1 MTTKQ
6 STFQRLPMML
16 ATGVLSTGLLLS
28 GCSNND
34 SVETEVAMD
43 ETADVTSQDSVTT
56 DQTTAISTTDN
67 KNDAE
72 QQTITPDDNETTT
85 DTAAVSDVINPAADD
100 DKQPS
105 LVKNPTQAGTPED
118 TVKQALDTLYY
129 GDVKQAAS
137 YYKVIWQISLMSLP
151 RLNMLSSRQSK
162 ALALRILN
170 TIAIKPVPL
179 SQVS

>member
-72 QQTITPDDNETTT
+72 QQTITPM
-85 DTAAVSDVINPAADD
+85 IMRPRR
-100 DKQPS
+100 
-105 LVKNPTQAGTPED
+105 TPLRL
-118 TVKQALDTLYY
+118 ATLPI
-129 GDVKQAAS
+129 Q
-137 YYKVIWQISLMSLP
+137 QQMMIS
-151 RLNMLSSRQSK
+151 
-162 ALALRILN
+162 
-170 TIAIKPVPL
+170 
-179 SQVS
+179 SQV